1 MSEPIN
7 PLTKAERE
15 AIVAIFDGKTSHAQI
30 AAILRMVA
38 LQVGRNATDF
48 AMGHQLA
55 IDIGKAIYASISE
68 KN

>member
-15 AIVAIFDGKTSHAQI
+15 AIVAIFDGKTSNTQI
-30 AAILRMVA
+30 AAVLRMVA

-48 AMGHQLA
+48 AMGLRLA
-55 IDIGKAIYASISE
+55 SDIGKAVYAAISE